1 MSVINTNFKSLIT
14 QNNLTVN
21 NRNLSEAMEKLSTG
35 KRINSASDDAAG
47 LAISN
52 KMTAQIHGLNQSVRN
67 ANDGISM
74 IQTAEGALTEV
85 TNMLQRMRELAVQ
98 SASDTNTSSDR
109 FALDLEYQQLGRE
122 ISRIATNTQWN
133 AMNILN
139 NTEVGVAGSSAD
151 VGSGVRNVKFQ
162 VGANPNQAINIGL
175 KDFSYNLGVP
185 PVASETKW
193 TLSNLQGTQ
202 DFRFVI
208 GKDLVNNGAS
218 SGTTTIEFSLS
229 RPIAGARMT
238 EEELLDFETQMTR
251 AITNT
256 PGYANVSVSRVGNDL
271 FVRDADGRSMQAEGA
286 LSYVI
291 CAEAAPLP
299 PML

>member
-1 MSVINTNFKSLIT
+1 MSVINTNMKSLIT

-21 NRNLSEAMEKLSTG
+21 NRALSSAMEKLSTG
-35 KRINSASDDAAG
+35 KRINSAGDDAAG

-52 KMTAQIHGLNQSVRN
+52 KMTAQIRGLNQSVRN

-98 SASDTNTSSDR
+98 SANDTNTSSDR

-139 NTEVGVAGSSAD
+139 NTEVGVAGTSSD

-162 VGANPNQAINIGL
+162 VGANPNQVINIGL
-175 KDFSYNLGVP
+175 KDFSYNTAVGTVP
-185 PVASETKW
+185 SETSF
-193 TLSNLQGTQ
+193 TLSGLTGKQH
-202 DFRFVI
+202 FSFAI
-208 GKDLVNNGAS
+208 GSYNIGFS
-218 SGTTTIEFSLS
+218 TTTAIDGATMTLS
-229 RPIAGARMT
+229 
-238 EEELLDFETQMTR
+238 
-251 AITNT
+251 
-256 PGYANVSVSRVGNDL
+256 
-271 FVRDADGRSMQAEGA
+271 
-286 LSYVI
+286 
-291 CAEAAPLP
+291 
-299 PML
+299 